1 MMSNPDPHP
10 PSASKR
16 TPNSRILHCHSTKH
30 VSGTSFTDSTQTQA
44 LVLCSYRLLYSKVY
58 RHRLQQLA
66 GLALAV
72 ETTDQATTETGPVD
86 LRSLRRNT
94 RRFREDVRSLLWG
107 EEINDP
113 SQLSFPVLE
122 QLWWRRIVLDEF
134 HELEA
139 MGNTAQFESLRSI
152 HAHYR
157 WGLTGT
163 PPTRDLS
170 QVATLAQIFH
180 LGHLPLEEKPPSAYR
195 TDLAQEMCQHF
206 LDHFA
211 RQNTSEEVTPVPL
224 KEHILVVD
232 PTPEERAIYLQCSR
246 DVSDASGAL
255 TDEDRAERLIKLCSH
270 FAAYCG
276 LATAAADATG
286 ECHRIISTKQ
296 EHAKKT
302 YNVALQRAVQLELL
316 WQRLDAAQYRHSDQ
330 QDVCRSLGVDSAEL
344 GAAGA
349 EGDAK
354 VAEVG
359 TWTLSRSFSSP
370 VVSLAAT
377 VLLEASRMPPGQL
390 QRLSGKPLEIS
401 DLASAREAAKG
412 RMVSAAQTAL
422 SAQRSVEF
430 FKRTLAAARGEASA
444 EQRSCSICLEEDLTE
459 DQLSITVCAH
469 VFHTDCLNEVVKH
482 FGTCPVCRHGL
493 TGKNKVTSLAA
504 ELAPALPAVRSDK
517 GQKRRLSSDTSETSK
532 KAGSKLAALAV
543 HLQSISAGE
552 KVLVFCQWEDLKKH
566 ISDTLQSMGV
576 PHFQLIGNLF
586 QRAEILRRF
595 QEESHESAV
604 RVLLLSLEHAASG
617 TNLTAANHVV
627 FVHPMHAA
635 SPEKAVAYE
644 AQAIARCRRYGQEKT
659 VHCWRLVARG
669 TIEETI
675 TATHQKDLWQDHV
688 ARSAPTSGGA

>member
-1 MMSNPDPHP
+1 
-10 PSASKR
+10 
-16 TPNSRILHCHSTKH
+16 
-30 VSGTSFTDSTQTQA
+30 
-44 LVLCSYRLLYSKVY
+44 
-58 RHRLQQLA
+58 
-66 GLALAV
+66 
-72 ETTDQATTETGPVD
+72 
-86 LRSLRRNT
+86 
-94 RRFREDVRSLLWG
+94 
-107 EEINDP
+107 
-113 SQLSFPVLE
+113 
-122 QLWWRRIVLDEF
+122 
-134 HELEA
+134 

-195 TDLAQEMCQHF
+195 TDLAQETEKERPKEMCQHF

-232 PTPEERAIYLQCSR
+232 PTPEDLLWKMGSVPSICNAPAMSQMLLAHSR
-246 DVSDASGAL
+246 MKTGLNAS
-255 TDEDRAERLIKLCSH
+255 SS
-270 FAAYCG
+270 FAP
-276 LATAAADATG
+276 
-286 ECHRIISTKQ
+286 ISRPT

-566 ISDTLQSMGV
+566 ISDTLQSMGFTV
-576 PHFQLIGNLF
+576 QVYSLPK
-586 QRAEILRRF
+586 
-595 QEESHESAV
+595 EESHESAV

-669 TIEETI
+669 TIEE
-675 TATHQKDLWQDHV
+675 W
-688 ARSAPTSGGA
+688 R